1 MILTLILLLLKNVL
15 TIATQALL
23 AKTYIRANHT
33 RFIIKELCKA
43 GNIKVKIK
51 KTVLKDRTKKKVANT
66 KKKQRNVCV
75 YLFKKAKKDFL
86 EISA

>member
-15 TIATQALL
+15 TTATQALL
-23 AKTYIRANHT
+23 AMTYIRANHT

-66 KKKQRNVCV
+66 KKKREMFV
-75 YLFKKAKKDFL
+75 YIYLKKPIFL

>member
-1 MILTLILLLLKNVL
+1 MILTLILLLLKNFL
-15 TIATQALL
+15 TIATQAML

-66 KKKQRNVCV
+66 KKAEKC
-75 YLFKKAKKDFL
+75 LFIF
-86 EISA
+86 I